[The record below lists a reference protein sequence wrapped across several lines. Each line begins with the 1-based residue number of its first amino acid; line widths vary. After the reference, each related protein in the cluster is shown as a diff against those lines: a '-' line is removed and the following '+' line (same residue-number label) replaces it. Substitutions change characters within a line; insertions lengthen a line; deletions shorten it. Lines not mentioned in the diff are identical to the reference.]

1 MILLYPLWSGFWPLI
16 KIYIVSRYYYTCTF
30 FHYLRV
36 NQYRWPI
43 PVKFTVNKLLPC
55 KTKLSP
61 AKRWVSSM
69 NRYTSIQKT
78 CIIFKSKEKIQNHEY
93 SIWFF
98 FITIF
103 YFFVRENEEQS
114 RNIVFISDKSWFVK
128 EIMYKN
134 KLKLK
139 GWNILSKKRND
150 FFKNL
155 FNVKID
161 TGGPKY
167 RRLFLIPITA

>member
-36 NQYRWPI
+36 NQYRLPI

-78 CIIFKSKEKIQNHEY
+78 CIIFKSKEKIQN
-93 SIWFF
+93 ITNIIMNIQFDFF
-98 FITIF
+98 YNNILLLP
-103 YFFVRENEEQS
+103 VRENEEQS

-150 FFKNL
+150 FLKTFSML
-155 FNVKID
+155 
-161 TGGPKY
+161 
-167 RRLFLIPITA
+167 R